1 VKITL
6 KHVLVMILLAPR
18 ALVWGASDESTWGNG
33 LEADTTARL
42 EVLIEDVSEATKQIG
57 LTPQV
62 IEVRVNQSLRKAG
75 ITPVSPETGL
85 GGGMLYV
92 NLNVIANGSFD
103 ILIAFSRPVYYRS
116 GDKWLT
122 KLGYTWIRGMVG
134 YASGRAFILNHC
146 QEITAKAPEVP
157 QN

>member
-1 VKITL
+1 
-6 KHVLVMILLAPR
+6 MILLAPR

-75 ITPVSPETGL
+75 ITPVTP
-85 GGGMLYV
+85 
-92 NLNVIANGSFD
+92 
-103 ILIAFSRPVYYRS
+103 RP
-116 GDKWLT
+116 DL
-122 KLGYTWIRGMVG
+122 
-134 YASGRAFILNHC
+134 A
-146 QEITAKAPEVP
+146 EVCFM
-157 QN
+157 